1 VSRFDHCAITF
12 VDFDRRVG
20 AVAAWIGRR
29 TRRGDRVAPSGQFFI
44 RRVAAKTAL
53 VGRRIPIFQ
62 LILV

>member
-20 AVAAWIGRR
+20 AVAAK
-29 TRRGDRVAPSGQFFI
+29 A
-44 RRVAAKTAL
+44 AL